1 MNSTTTCAALIAVT
15 VACVTPAAAQNETGR
30 AAALD
35 YLGRGT
41 AAFRVGDIVSATRD
55 WSEAIRMCRATGASD
70 LEAQALACR
79 GEAYRVAGYLRDAN
93 SDLQAAR
100 AKAEQS
106 GDQALI
112 AATSGALGNLA
123 FTLRRTAVAEPLL
136 KHSRDLAS
144 RVHDPTIVA
153 ASDNDLG
160 NLYASTRRPAE
171 AAKAYAD
178 AITSAEA
185 AHDDALA
192 ATAETNAARLA
203 WRQKDIVSATAL
215 LTRAIVTLER
225 LPTSY
230 SHGMALVSAGSV
242 VFESEGPIPADA
254 SALASRAFRAAAAD
268 AETLRNPTLSSL
280 AEGSLGH
287 LYERDNRL
295 DEASRLTDRAAFA
308 AQQVSAS
315 ELSFRWDWQRARI
328 ARQRGQ
334 TDLSLTSY
342 RRAVAELQSV
352 RQDIP
357 VEFREGRSSYRIT
370 FGPVYL
376 EYSDLLLRRASADPS
391 RATPLLREARDT
403 IERLKETELQDYFRD
418 TCVTNFEAKRRSIE
432 TIAPGTAV
440 IYPISLADR
449 LELLVSFGNELR
461 QFTSPVPVTPL
472 RAEVQNFREL
482 LEKRET
488 NEYLVPARQLYNQI
502 IRPIEPA
509 LAAHHIDTLVVVP
522 DYTLRTVPFA
532 ALNDGRGFL
541 VDRYATAIAPS
552 LRLTEPKPLST
563 TTGTA
568 LVLGISKSVEGYVP
582 LPNVEREVAE
592 VHDIQGGQQLLN
604 DSFSRERFRTE
615 LERVPYNVVHIAS
628 HGQFGSDPSQTFV
641 LAFDG
646 QLTMDD
652 LERDIKFGARRESAL
667 ELLVLSACET
677 ASGDDRA
684 ALGLA
689 GVALK
694 AGARSALATLWY
706 INDQAAGE
714 LIQNFYKNVQ
724 SGEYSKARA
733 LQAAQRTLAA
743 DPRYAHPAYWAPF
756 LLIGNWL

>member
-1 MNSTTTCAALIAVT
+1 MKPTISGAALIALS
-15 VACVTPAAAQNETGR
+15 VACVAPAAAQNETGR

-70 LEAQALACR
+70 LEAQALARR
-79 GEAYRVAGYLRDAN
+79 GEAYRVGGYLRDAS
-93 SDLQAAR
+93 SDLQAAL

-136 KHSRDLAS
+136 RRSRDLAG
-144 RVHDPTIVA
+144 RLHDAAIVA

-160 NLYASTRRPAE
+160 NLYASTRRQAE
-171 AAKAYAD
+171 AAKAYAE
-178 AITSAEA
+178 AISSAEA

-203 WRQKDIVSATAL
+203 WRQKDIASATAL
-215 LTRAIVTLER
+215 LTRAVGTLER

-254 SALASRAFRAAAAD
+254 RALASRAFRAAAAD
-268 AETLRNPTLSSL
+268 AETLHNPTLSSL
-280 AEGSLGH
+280 AQGSLGH

-295 DEASRLTDRAAFA
+295 DEASSLTDRAAFA
-308 AQQVSAS
+308 AQQASAP

-334 TDLSLTSY
+334 TDLALTSY
-342 RRAVAELQSV
+342 RRAIAELQSV

-357 VEFREGRSSYRIT
+357 VEFRDGRSSYRIT

-391 RATPLLREARDT
+391 GATPLLREARDT

-418 TCVTNFEAKRRSIE
+418 SCVTSFEAKRRSIE
-432 TIAPGTAV
+432 TIAAGTAV

-461 QFTSPVPVTPL
+461 QFTSPIPVTPL
-472 RAEVQNFREL
+472 RAEVQRFREL

-488 NEYLVPARQLYNQI
+488 NEYLVPARQLYDQI
-502 IRPIEPA
+502 IRPIEPE
-509 LAAHHIDTLVVVP
+509 LTAHHIDTLVVVP

-552 LRLTEPKPLST
+552 LRLTEPRPLST
-563 TTGTA
+563 TQGTA

-592 VHDIQGGQQLLN
+592 VHDIEGGQQLLN

-652 LERDIKFGARRESAL
+652 LEKDIKFGARRENAL

-706 INDQAAGE
+706 ISDQAAGE
-714 LIQNFYKNVQ
+714 LIRNFYHNVQ
-724 SGEYSKARA
+724 SGEYSKAHA
-733 LQAAQRTLAA
+733 LQEAQRALAA

>member
-1 MNSTTTCAALIAVT
+1 MTRICFVITLFVT
-15 VACVTPAAAQNETGR
+15 LACSIFRAEAQTDSSR
-30 AAALD
+30 TAALD

-41 AAFRVGDIVSATRD
+41 AAFRAGDMIAATRD
-55 WSEAIRMCRATGASD
+55 WTEAIRWCRTAGAPD
-70 LEAQALACR
+70 LEAQALARR
-79 GEAYRVAGYLRDAN
+79 GEAYRVTGYFRDAS
-93 SDLQAAR
+93 SDLQAAL
-100 AKAEQS
+100 AKAEQGNDRS
-106 GDQALI
+106 LI
-112 AATSGALGNLA
+112 AASSGALGNLA
-123 FTLRRTAVAEPLL
+123 FMSRRSAVAEPLL
-136 KHSRDLAS
+136 KRSYDLAS
-144 RVHDPTIVA
+144 RLHDPAILA
-153 ASDNDLG
+153 ASNNDLG
-160 NLYASTRRPAE
+160 NLYASTGRLAE
-171 AAKAYAD
+171 ADRAYAEAIASAD
-178 AITSAEA
+178 AGHEDT
-185 AHDDALA
+185 LA

-203 WRQKDIVSATAL
+203 LRRKDTKSATAL
-215 LTRAIVTLER
+215 LKRAVDTLER
-225 LPTSY
+225 SPASY
-230 SHGMALVSAGSV
+230 SRGMALVSAGSV
-242 VFESEGPIPADA
+242 ALEGEGPINPDA
-254 SALASRAFRAAAAD
+254 RTVASHAFRTAIET
-268 AETLRNPTLSSL
+268 AEVLHNPTLSSL
-280 AEGSLGH
+280 AQGGLGH

-295 DEASRLTDRAAFA
+295 DEASSLTDRAAFA
-308 AQQVSAS
+308 AQQASAP

-328 ARQRGQ
+328 ARKRGQ
-334 TDLSLTSY
+334 TDLALTSY

-357 VEFREGRSSYRIT
+357 VEFRDGRSSYRIT

-376 EYSDLLLRRASADPS
+376 EYGDLLLRRASADPS
-391 RATPLLREARDT
+391 RATPLLREARDA

-418 TCVTNFEAKRRSIE
+418 SCVTSFEAKTRSIE

-461 QFTSPVPVTPL
+461 QFTSPIPVTPL
-472 RAEVQNFREL
+472 RAEVQRFREL

-488 NEYLVPARQLYNQI
+488 NEYLVPARQLYDQI
-502 IRPIEPA
+502 IRPIEPD
-509 LAAHHIDTLVVVP
+509 LIAHHIDTLVVVP

-563 TTGTA
+563 TPSAA

-582 LPNVEREVAE
+582 LPNVEREVAQ
-592 VHDIQGGQQLLN
+592 VHDIEGGQQLLN

-615 LERVPYNVVHIAS
+615 LERVPYSVVHIAS

-652 LERDIKFGARRESAL
+652 LERDIKFGARRENAL

-694 AGARSALATLWY
+694 AGARSAVATLWY

-724 SGEYSKARA
+724 SGEYSKAHA